1 MKKFLYLFILLNFS
15 ACVTTPTAEDENVD
29 PWENMNR
36 SIFNF
41 NLIVDNNILEP
52 IANGYDYITPK
63 FIQNRLGD
71 FFNNLDDIGN
81 LFNSLLQGKLLE
93 GFGTLGRIVLNSTV
107 GWFGFFDVASG
118 TIDRKPEDFGQT
130 LATWGVGSGPYLVL
144 PFLGPSTLRDGMA
157 NIIDYSDELN
167 LQNQLPTYELYGAT
181 AIKLLNTR
189 VKIDSIIKVM
199 KNRKDPYD
207 FAKFGFLENRK
218 NNIYDGKLPKSS
230 QKKKSGNDDFD
241 DF

>member
-1 MKKFLYLFILLNFS
+1 MKKFFYLFILLSSN
-15 ACVTTPTAEDENVD
+15 ACVTAPTVEDENVD

-41 NLIVDNNILEP
+41 NLMVDDAVLEP
-52 IANGYDYITPK
+52 IANGYNFITPK
-63 FIQNRLGD
+63 FVQNRFKD
-71 FFNNLDDIGN
+71 FFNNLGDVGN

-93 GFGTLGRIVLNSTV
+93 GLGTFGRIVLNSTV
-107 GWFGFFDVASG
+107 GLFGFFDVATGS
-118 TIDRKPEDFGQT
+118 IERKPEDFGQT
-130 LATWGVGSGPYLVL
+130 LATWGVGAGPYLVL

-157 NIIDYSDELN
+157 NVVDYSDELN
-167 LQNQLPTYELYGAT
+167 LQNQLPTYELYSAT

-189 VKIDSIIKVM
+189 VAIDSIIKVM

-218 NNIYDGKLPKSS
+218 NNIYDGNIPESLQNEKGSD
-230 QKKKSGNDDFD
+230 DDF
-241 DF
+241 